1 MACQLD
7 YLKLPKCSFFPIII
21 IIVVIIIIIILL
33 TWKHIAH
40 NEKEN
45 WKHWLQR

>member
-21 IIVVIIIIIILL
+21 IIIVVIIIILL